1 MLAQWHHAEWG
12 QLIPGWPLEVARAEL
27 GSHRA
32 RRAIP
37 TTIIALDGPRLVG
50 SASLLAE
57 DMPDFPPI
65 GPWLASVFVLP
76 GQRGRGI
83 GVQLV
88 ARVLEEARQLG
99 VATVHLFTTE
109 AAAYYAR
116 QGWRIREPR
125 AVQGQ
130 PGVIMSYGLDSN

>member
-1 MLAQWHHAEWG
+1 M
-12 QLIPGWPLEVARAEL
+12 
-27 GSHRA
+27 
-32 RRAIP
+32 
-37 TTIIALDGPRLVG
+37 G

-57 DMPDFPPI
+57 DMPEFPPI
-65 GPWLASVFVLP
+65 GPWLASVFVIA

-83 GVQLV
+83 GARLV

-99 VATVHLFTTE
+99 VDTVHLFTTE
-109 AAAYYAR
+109 AAAYYVR

-130 PGVIMSYGLDSN
+130 PGVIMSYDLDTK